1 MTAENNSRTSYFWRL
16 GVCVAIAALGWI
28 IPAPSG
34 MPADGWK
41 ILGVFIATIAS
52 FILRPLPMG
61 PMVLLGLIA
70 LAATH
75 TMPFKVLMGGYGNK
89 VVWLVV
95 AAFLI
100 AGAVEHTGFG
110 RRIALSLVSWLGRST
125 LGLGYSICASELILG
140 PVVPSNTAR
149 GGGIMAP
156 IVRSLAS
163 ALGSQPTDRPERA
176 GQYLVLIGSHA
187 NLITASMF
195 LTAMAAN
202 PLVAAAAKIHLDVD
216 FTWGRWALGAIVP
229 GLVGLALLPL
239 LIHRLTRPT
248 IADARAAQE
257 KARSELDEMG
267 TWTRGQK
274 IMAAVFVL
282 LLLLWSTKFLHGM
295 GSGLVAWIG
304 VCVLLVT
311 GTESWDEVTG
321 NAKAWDTLIWLGGL
335 VTMATALKDKGV
347 IDWFANIMSG
357 QVSGLPGVWVV
368 LVLGL
373 VYFYSMYGFS
383 MFTAHITALIGA
395 FFAVA
400 AVANAPP
407 LLTVAVLAYFSCL
420 CGAMTNYSTGP
431 VVIYFGLGYVPVSNW
446 FKIGFI
452 VSIFHLAIWLTVGM
466 AWWKVLGWW

>member
-75 TMPFKVLMGGYGNK
+75 TMPFKVLVGGFGNK

-125 LGLGYSICASELILG
+125 LGLGYSICVSEFILG

-163 ALGSQPTDRPERA
+163 ALGSQPGDHPERA
-176 GQYLVLIGSHA
+176 GRYLVLIGSHA

-202 PLVAAAAKIHLDVD
+202 PLVAEMAKIHLDVD

-239 LIHRLTRPT
+239 LIHRLARPT
-248 IADARAAQE
+248 ISDARAAQE

-267 TWTRGQK
+267 PWTRGQK

-282 LLLLWSTKFLHGM
+282 LLVLWSTKFVHGM
-295 GSGLVAWIG
+295 GSALVAWIG
-304 VCVLLVT
+304 VCVLLLT

-347 IDWFANIMSG
+347 IDWFANIMSD
-357 QVSGLPGVWVV
+357 QVSGLPGVLVV

-400 AVANAPP
+400 AATNAPP

-446 FKIGFI
+446 FKIGFV
-452 VSIFHLAIWLTVGM
+452 VSIFHLAIWLTIGM
-466 AWWKVLGWW
+466 AWWKLLGWW